1 MSLTQRQK
9 QILLI
14 ISKAKAPPSIRAFCE
29 EVGASNP
36 MSVLA
41 VTLLAWTAN
50 AAAQNNAPTTV
61 QLPTFSFFTVQTTVS
76 VPDSGGAY
84 LGGVSRGYNSS
95 TSRGLPF
102 WSKTPWFSP
111 LGGSRGIASGAS
123 AGGMSVHATIIDH
136 EEISTAVLSE
146 GAARRAPPSEA
157 ELKADALSRDTGG
170 GNPPAGSISAIRA
183 AQAAED
189 RARDEKAAQ
198 LLAKAQ
204 EMEAANKPGQ
214 AKIYYRMAS
223 RHASAGLKRQIA
235 ERLAALK

>member
-1 MSLTQRQK
+1 MRM
-9 QILLI
+9 LI
-14 ISKAKAPPSIRAFCE
+14 ALIVATP
-29 EVGASNP
+29 
-36 MSVLA
+36 
-41 VTLLAWTAN
+41 LLAGTGIAVG
-50 AAAQNNAPTTV
+50 QNNAPTTV

-102 WSKTPWFSP
+102 WTKTPWFSP
-111 LGGSRGIASGAS
+111 LGRSRGIASGAS

-136 EEISTAVLSE
+136 EEISAAVLSE
-146 GAARRAPPSEA
+146 AAAGRSPPSDA
-157 ELKADALSRDTGG
+157 ELKANALNAGTRAVS
-170 GNPPAGSISAIRA
+170 PPAGSIAAIRA

-189 RARDEKAAQ
+189 RARDEKATA

-214 AKIYYRMAS
+214 AKIYYRMAT
-223 RHASAGLKRQIA
+223 RHASAGLKQQIA
-235 ERLAALK
+235 ERMAALK